1 MFLCY
6 FEHELAY
13 IWHVLACLYMPSARL
28 CFSLHPECGLLSF
41 FCLVCV
47 GIKGNPP
54 YMDHQLPKAVKS
66 ESTWTFGQLMH
77 AVFTIAFSHMPSFRK
92 W

>member
-1 MFLCY
+1 MNLPCLHRPFGTSM
-6 FEHELAY
+6 H
-13 IWHVLACLYMPSARL
+13 ACGEAVFFFTSR
-28 CFSLHPECGLLSF
+28 PECGLLSF
-41 FCLVCV
+41 FCSVCV

-77 AVFTIAFSHMPSFRK
+77 AVFTIAFSHLPLFRK